1 MNLNL
6 NFSLNLS
13 LSLSLSI
20 KSETDIEFK
29 FFTSK
34 MQLKKHLNDF
44 KANSNLTRKFYF
56 NLLT

>member
-13 LSLSLSI
+13 LSLNI

-34 MQLKKHLNDF
+34 MQLKRHLNDF